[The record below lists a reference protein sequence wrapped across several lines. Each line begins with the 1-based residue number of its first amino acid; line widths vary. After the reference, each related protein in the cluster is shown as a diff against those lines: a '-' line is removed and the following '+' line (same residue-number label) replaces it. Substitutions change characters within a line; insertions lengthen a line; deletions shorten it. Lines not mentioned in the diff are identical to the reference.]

1 MDIVIYKYLL
11 YGDTSICPS
20 TFCVVKEIDVL
31 RNYRLQVS
39 EVLQL
44 VKH

>member
-1 MDIVIYKYLL
+1 MENTSIYIL
-11 YGDTSICPS
+11 YGDTFICPS
-20 TFCVVKEIDVL
+20 NFCVIKEIDVL

-39 EVLQL
+39 EILQL